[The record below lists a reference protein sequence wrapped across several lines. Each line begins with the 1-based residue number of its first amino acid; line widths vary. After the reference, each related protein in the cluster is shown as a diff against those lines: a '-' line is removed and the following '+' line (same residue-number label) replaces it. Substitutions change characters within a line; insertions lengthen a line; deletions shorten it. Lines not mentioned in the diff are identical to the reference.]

1 MPRGDA
7 DEIWPIPDP
16 SFFISTCAVLSG
28 ARWLTCDDPGK
39 LILSAKNRLA

>member
-1 MPRGDA
+1 MPRGD
-7 DEIWPIPDP
+7 EVETRPIPDP
-16 SFFISTCAVLSG
+16 SFFTSTCAVLSG